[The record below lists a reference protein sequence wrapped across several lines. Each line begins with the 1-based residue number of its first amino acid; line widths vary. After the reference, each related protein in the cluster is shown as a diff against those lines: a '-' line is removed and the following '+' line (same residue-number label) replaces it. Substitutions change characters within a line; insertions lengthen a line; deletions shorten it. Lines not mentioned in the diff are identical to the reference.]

1 MRSIVAKILLWALG
15 TFALSLTA
23 FGALSLTVSARQ
35 PGPTEFVSHTVALLR
50 DDACR
55 AYNEGG
61 PEALRNYLR
70 RLDAYYPGKHLLT
83 NDRGRDLV
91 SGEDRSALLRRES
104 TWARAP
110 VPAPAGS
117 SRPPRG
123 QRVFVHAS
131 EDGRY
136 RFIALVEPRFDPW
149 EILPYYGAILL
160 VIALLAYAL
169 AVHLL
174 GPLRDLRRAVDRF
187 GHGDLSA
194 RVRSTRRDEIGDLAR
209 SFDQMAE
216 RIETLLSVERRLLQ
230 DVSHELRSPLARL
243 AFAVELA
250 RSGENPK
257 AALDRITREV
267 GRLTVLVEELLK
279 LAQAEGDPS
288 SREPE
293 DLALRDLVLALAEDH
308 SLEAGAKGCR
318 LSVTAQGPAVVRG
331 ERELLRR
338 AVENVLRNAVRHAPE
353 GTAVVVELRQSPAT
367 VTISIRDH
375 GPGVPEDCLET
386 IFEPFYR
393 VGRDRS
399 RASGGIGL
407 GLSIARRAVELHCG
421 RIDARNAHPGLCVS
435 IELPAVRGSLR

>member
-1 MRSIVAKILLWALG
+1 MRSIIAKIVIWALG
-15 TFALSLTA
+15 TFALTLTA
-23 FGALSLTVSARQ
+23 FRALSLTVPARHAGRAAEEVGRY
-35 PGPTEFVSHTVALLR
+35 PSIALGRL
-50 DDACR
+50 
-55 AYNEGG
+55 
-61 PEALRNYLR
+61 
-70 RLDAYYPGKHLLT
+70 RLDSWG
-83 NDRGRDLV
+83 
-91 SGEDRSALLRRES
+91 
-104 TWARAP
+104 
-110 VPAPAGS
+110 
-117 SRPPRG
+117 
-123 QRVFVHAS
+123 
-131 EDGRY
+131 
-136 RFIALVEPRFDPW
+136 
-149 EILPYYGAILL
+149 ILAYYGAILL

-169 AVHLL
+169 AVHLR

-187 GHGDLSA
+187 GHGELST

-216 RIETLLSVERRLLQ
+216 RFETLLSVERRLLQ

-250 RSGENPK
+250 RSGENPR

-293 DLALRDLVLALAEDH
+293 DLVLRDLLFALAEDH
-308 SLEAGAKGCR
+308 SLEAGVKGCR
-318 LSVTAQGPAVVRG
+318 LSVRAQAPGIVRG

-353 GTAVVVELRQSPAT
+353 GTAVVLELLQDRTT
-367 VTISIRDH
+367 VTVSIRDH

-386 IFEPFYR
+386 IFLPFYR

-407 GLSIARRAVELHCG
+407 GLSIARRAVELHSG
-421 RIDARNAHPGLCVS
+421 RIDARNAHPGLCVA
-435 IELPAVRGSLR
+435 IELPAARGSGR

>member
-1 MRSIVAKILLWALG
+1 MSSIRAKILLWALG
-15 TFALSLTA
+15 TFALSLAA
-23 FGALSLTVSARQ
+23 FAALSLAAPARWPATRQ
-35 PGPTEFVSHTVALLR
+35 FVSRTIALLR

-55 AYNEGG
+55 AYVEGG
-61 PEALRNYLR
+61 PVALSRCLR
-70 RLDAYYPGKHLLT
+70 RIDAYYPGQHMLT
-83 NDRGRDLV
+83 DAQGRDLV

-104 TWARAP
+104 T
-110 VPAPAGS
+110 PASTPAGS
-117 SRPPRG
+117 PPPPRG
-123 QRVFVHAS
+123 QKVFVHAS

-149 EILPYYGAILL
+149 GILPFYGAILL
-160 VIALLAYAL
+160 VIALLGYAL
-169 AVHLL
+169 AAHLAR
-174 GPLRDLRRAVDRF
+174 PLRDLRRTVERF

-194 RVRSTRRDEIGDLAR
+194 RVCSRRKDEIGDLAR
-209 SFDQMAE
+209 SFDRMAE
-216 RIETLLSVERRLLQ
+216 RTENLLAVERRLLQ

-250 RSGENPK
+250 RTAEDPT
-257 AALDRITREV
+257 AAHGRITREV
-267 GRLTVLVEELLK
+267 GRLTVLLEELLK

-293 DLALRDLVLALAEDH
+293 DLALSDLVLALAEDH

-318 LSVTAQGPAVVRG
+318 LSVTTEGAGVVRG
-331 ERELLRR
+331 ECELLRR

-353 GTAVVVELRQSPAT
+353 GTAVVVELRQTTTT
-367 VTISIRDH
+367 VTVAIRDH
-375 GPGVPEDCLET
+375 GSGVPEDCLET

-407 GLSIARRAVELHCG
+407 GLSIARRAVELHSG
-421 RIDARNAHPGLCVS
+421 RIVARNAHPGLRVS
-435 IELPAVRGSLR
+435 IDLPAAPSRSR